1 MYELIGS
8 IEDIDVSEISPSEY
22 AVRSIVERVD
32 ELARSIQ
39 RLGLLQPIIVR
50 ANKVSFEIIAGNRR
64 FRACKMLG
72 LKKVSCHIVELDDKS
87 AFEVSLVENVQRNT
101 LNPIEEGLAFR
112 KYVHEF
118 GWGGI
123 SELSQK
129 ISKSPSYISRRIKL
143 VNLPQNILDLIS
155 QSSIDI
161 TTVEELLPVEDN
173 HTKSVLTE
181 LIRDENLSSRAV
193 RQLVK
198 NINTKDIDKDSIFIQ
213 LDSSNEYT
221 RLCKSFDK
229 AIIALRI
236 AIKKLATMI
245 EKIEDNWLFY
255 DVMMQHKHLL
265 HNQVDLLIKQK
276 ARYKKHFLPLQALGV
291 GMNNWKSSMPQDL
304 NLQLS
309 K

>member
-173 HTKSVLTE
+173 HAKSVLTE

-198 NINTKDIDKDSIFIQ
+198 NINTKDFDKDSIFIQ
-213 LDSSNEYT
+213 LDTSNEYT

-255 DVMMQHKHLL
+255 DMMMQHKHLL
-265 HNQVDLLIKQK
+265 HSQVDLLIKQK
-276 ARYKKHFLPLQALGV
+276 SKYKKHFLRLQATG
-291 GMNNWKSSMPQDL
+291 
-304 NLQLS
+304 
-309 K
+309 

>member
-1 MYELIGS
+1 MHELIGS

-22 AVRSIVERVD
+22 AVRSVVEGVD

-64 FRACKMLG
+64 LKACKMLG
-72 LKKVSCHIVELDDKS
+72 LKKVSCHIVELDDRS

-123 SELSQK
+123 SELAQK

-143 VNLPQNILDLIS
+143 ANLPQNILDLIS

-161 TTVEELLPVEDN
+161 TTVEELLPVTDN
-173 HTKSVLTE
+173 HTKSMLTK

-193 RQLVK
+193 RQMVK
-198 NINTKDIDKDSIFIQ
+198 AIDTKDVNMDSIFIEFNGT
-213 LDSSNEYT
+213 NEYT

-236 AIKKLATMI
+236 AIKKLAAMI

-255 DVMMQHKHLL
+255 DMMMQHKHLL

-276 ARYKKHFLPLQALGV
+276 TKYKKQFLRLQALG
-291 GMNNWKSSMPQDL
+291 
-304 NLQLS
+304 
-309 K
+309 

>member
-1 MYELIGS
+1 MHELIGS

-22 AVRSIVERVD
+22 AVRSVVEGVD

-64 FRACKMLG
+64 LKACKMLG
-72 LKKVSCHIVELDDKS
+72 LKKVSCHIVELDDRS

-123 SELSQK
+123 SELAQK

-143 VNLPQNILDLIS
+143 ANLPQNILDLIS

-161 TTVEELLPVEDN
+161 TTVEELLPVTDN
-173 HTKSVLTE
+173 HTKSMLTK
-181 LIRDENLSSRAV
+181 LIRDENLSSREV

-198 NINTKDIDKDSIFIQ
+198 AIDTKDVNMDSIFIEFNGT
-213 LDSSNEYT
+213 NEYT

-236 AIKKLATMI
+236 AIKKLAAMI

-255 DVMMQHKHLL
+255 DMMMQHKHLL

-276 ARYKKHFLPLQALGV
+276 TKYKKQFLRLQALG
-291 GMNNWKSSMPQDL
+291 
-304 NLQLS
+304 
-309 K
+309 

>member
-1 MYELIGS
+1 MHELIGS
-8 IEDIDVSEISPSEY
+8 IEDIDISEISPSEY
-22 AVRSIVERVD
+22 AVRSVVEGVD

-64 FRACKMLG
+64 LKACKMLG
-72 LKKVSCHIVELDDKS
+72 LKKVSCHIVELDDRS

-101 LNPIEEGLAFR
+101 LNPIEEGLAFS

-123 SELSQK
+123 SELAQK
-129 ISKSPSYISRRIKL
+129 LSKSPSYISRRIKL
-143 VNLPQNILDLIS
+143 ANLPQNILDLIS

-161 TTVEELLPVEDN
+161 TTVEELLPVTDN
-173 HTKSVLTE
+173 HTKSMLTK

-198 NINTKDIDKDSIFIQ
+198 AIDTKDVNMDSIFIEFNGT
-213 LDSSNEYT
+213 NEYT

-236 AIKKLATMI
+236 AIKKLAAMI

-255 DVMMQHKHLL
+255 DMMMQHKHLL

-276 ARYKKHFLPLQALGV
+276 TKYKKQFLRLQALG
-291 GMNNWKSSMPQDL
+291 
-304 NLQLS
+304 
-309 K
+309 

>member
-213 LDSSNEYT
+213 SDSSNEYT

-255 DVMMQHKHLL
+255 DMMMQHKHLL
-265 HNQVDLLIKQK
+265 HSQVDLLIKQK
-276 ARYKKHFLPLQALGV
+276 SKYKKHFLRLQATG
-291 GMNNWKSSMPQDL
+291 
-304 NLQLS
+304 
-309 K
+309 

>member
-1 MYELIGS
+1 MHELIGS
-8 IEDIDVSEISPSEY
+8 IEDIDISEISPSEY
-22 AVRSIVERVD
+22 AVRSVVEGVD

-64 FRACKMLG
+64 LKACKMLG
-72 LKKVSCHIVELDDKS
+72 LKKVSCHIVELDDRS

-123 SELSQK
+123 SELAQK

-143 VNLPQNILDLIS
+143 ANLPQNILDLIS

-161 TTVEELLPVEDN
+161 TTVEELLPVTDN
-173 HTKSVLTE
+173 HTKSMLTK

-198 NINTKDIDKDSIFIQ
+198 AIDTKDVNMDSIFIEFNGT
-213 LDSSNEYT
+213 NEYT

-236 AIKKLATMI
+236 AIKKLAAMI

-255 DVMMQHKHLL
+255 DMMMQHKHLL

-276 ARYKKHFLPLQALGV
+276 TKYKKQFLRLQALG
-291 GMNNWKSSMPQDL
+291 
-304 NLQLS
+304 
-309 K
+309 

>member
-112 KYVHEF
+112 KYVHEC

-123 SELSQK
+123 SELGQK

-213 LDSSNEYT
+213 SDSSNEYT

-255 DVMMQHKHLL
+255 DMMMQHKHLL
-265 HNQVDLLIKQK
+265 HSQVDLLIKQK
-276 ARYKKHFLPLQALGV
+276 SKYKKHFLRLQATG
-291 GMNNWKSSMPQDL
+291 
-304 NLQLS
+304 
-309 K
+309 

>member
-1 MYELIGS
+1 MHELIGS
-8 IEDIDVSEISPSEY
+8 IEDINVSEISPSEY
-22 AVRSIVERVD
+22 AVRSVVETVD

-64 FRACKMLG
+64 FKACKMLG
-72 LKKVSCHIVELDDKS
+72 LKKVSCHIVELDDRS

-101 LNPIEEGLAFR
+101 LNPIEEGLAFK

-123 SELSQK
+123 SELAYK
-129 ISKSPSYISRRIKL
+129 ISKSASYISRRIKL

-161 TTVEELLPVEDN
+161 TTVEELLPVADN
-173 HTKSVLTE
+173 HTKSMLTK

-193 RQLVK
+193 RKLVK
-198 NINTKDIDKDSIFIQ
+198 DMDTKDINMDSIFIQ
-213 LDSSNEYT
+213 FNDTNEYA

-255 DVMMQHKHLL
+255 DMMMQHKHLL
-265 HNQVDLLIKQK
+265 HNQVDLLIRQK
-276 ARYKKHFLPLQALGV
+276 AKYKKHFLRVQTLG
-291 GMNNWKSSMPQDL
+291 
-304 NLQLS
+304 
-309 K
+309 

>member
-1 MYELIGS
+1 MHELIGS
-8 IEDIDVSEISPSEY
+8 IEDMDVSEISPSKY
-22 AVRSIVERVD
+22 AVRSVEERVD

-50 ANKVSFEIIAGNRR
+50 ANKLSFEIIAGNRR
-64 FRACKMLG
+64 FKACKMLG
-72 LKKVSCHIVELDDKS
+72 LKKVSCHIVELDDRS

-123 SELSQK
+123 SELAQK
-129 ISKSPSYISRRIKL
+129 ISKSASYISRRIKL
-143 VNLPQNILDLIS
+143 VNMPQNILDLIS
-155 QSSIDI
+155 QSSINI
-161 TTVEELLPVEDN
+161 TTVEELLPVTDN
-173 HTKSVLTE
+173 RTQSMLTK

-198 NINTKDIDKDSIFIQ
+198 NIDTKDANMNSIFDQ
-213 LDSSNEYT
+213 YNNTNEYT
-221 RLCKSFDK
+221 RLCKLFDK
-229 AIIALRI
+229 AIITLRI
-236 AIKKLATMI
+236 AIKKLAAMI

-255 DVMMQHKHLL
+255 DMMMQHKHLL

-276 ARYKKHFLPLQALGV
+276 TKYKKHFLRFQTLG
-291 GMNNWKSSMPQDL
+291 
-304 NLQLS
+304 
-309 K
+309 

>member
-123 SELSQK
+123 SEFGQK

-173 HTKSVLTE
+173 HAKSVLTE

-198 NINTKDIDKDSIFIQ
+198 NINTKDFDKDSIFIQ

-255 DVMMQHKHLL
+255 DMMMQHKHLL
-265 HNQVDLLIKQK
+265 HSQVDLLIKQK
-276 ARYKKHFLPLQALGV
+276 SKYKKHFLRLQATG
-291 GMNNWKSSMPQDL
+291 
-304 NLQLS
+304 
-309 K
+309 

>member
-32 ELARSIQ
+32 ELACSIQ

-123 SELSQK
+123 SELGQK

-213 LDSSNEYT
+213 SDSSNEYT

-236 AIKKLATMI
+236 AIKKLAAMI

-255 DVMMQHKHLL
+255 DMMMQHKHLL
-265 HNQVDLLIKQK
+265 HSQVDLLIKQK
-276 ARYKKHFLPLQALGV
+276 SKYKKHFLRLQATG
-291 GMNNWKSSMPQDL
+291 
-304 NLQLS
+304 
-309 K
+309 

>member
-1 MYELIGS
+1 
-8 IEDIDVSEISPSEY
+8 
-22 AVRSIVERVD
+22 
-32 ELARSIQ
+32 LARSIQ

-64 FRACKMLG
+64 LKACKMLG
-72 LKKVSCHIVELDDKS
+72 LKKVSCHIVELDDRS

-123 SELSQK
+123 SELAQK

-161 TTVEELLPVEDN
+161 TTVEELLPVTDN
-173 HTKSVLTE
+173 HTKSMLTK

-198 NINTKDIDKDSIFIQ
+198 AIDTKDVNMDSIFIEFNGT
-213 LDSSNEYT
+213 NEYT

-236 AIKKLATMI
+236 AIKKLAAMI

-255 DVMMQHKHLL
+255 DMMMQHKHLL

-276 ARYKKHFLPLQALGV
+276 TKYKKQFLRLQALG
-291 GMNNWKSSMPQDL
+291 
-304 NLQLS
+304 
-309 K
+309 

>member
-1 MYELIGS
+1 MHELIGS

-22 AVRSIVERVD
+22 AVRSAVERVD

-64 FRACKMLG
+64 FRACNMLG

-123 SELSQK
+123 SELAQK

-173 HTKSVLTE
+173 HTQSMLTE

-213 LDSSNEYT
+213 FNSSNEYT

-236 AIKKLATMI
+236 AIKKLAAMI

-265 HNQVDLLIKQK
+265 HSQVDLLIKQK
-276 ARYKKHFLPLQALGV
+276 SKYKKHFLRLQAMG
-291 GMNNWKSSMPQDL
+291 
-304 NLQLS
+304 
-309 K
+309 

>member
-255 DVMMQHKHLL
+255 DMMMQHKHLL
-265 HNQVDLLIKQK
+265 HSQVDLLIKQK
-276 ARYKKHFLPLQALGV
+276 SKYKKHFLRLQATG
-291 GMNNWKSSMPQDL
+291 
-304 NLQLS
+304 
-309 K
+309 

>member
-173 HTKSVLTE
+173 HTKSMLTE

-213 LDSSNEYT
+213 SDSSNEYT

-255 DVMMQHKHLL
+255 DMMMQHKHLL
-265 HNQVDLLIKQK
+265 HSQVDLLIKQK
-276 ARYKKHFLPLQALGV
+276 SKYKKHFLRLQATG
-291 GMNNWKSSMPQDL
+291 
-304 NLQLS
+304 
-309 K
+309 

>member
-1 MYELIGS
+1 MHELIGS

-22 AVRSIVERVD
+22 AVRSVVERVD

-64 FRACKMLG
+64 LKACKMLG
-72 LKKVSCHIVELDDKS
+72 LKKVSCHIVELDDRS

-101 LNPIEEGLAFR
+101 LNPIEEGLAFS

-123 SELSQK
+123 SELAQK

-161 TTVEELLPVEDN
+161 TTVEELLPVADN
-173 HTKSVLTE
+173 HTKSILTK

-198 NINTKDIDKDSIFIQ
+198 DIDTKDVNTDSICIEFNGT
-213 LDSSNEYT
+213 NEYT

-236 AIKKLATMI
+236 AIKKLAAMI

-255 DVMMQHKHLL
+255 DMMMQHKHLL

-276 ARYKKHFLPLQALGV
+276 TKYKKHFLRFQALG
-291 GMNNWKSSMPQDL
+291 
-304 NLQLS
+304 
-309 K
+309 

>member
-8 IEDIDVSEISPSEY
+8 IEDIDVSEILPSVH
-22 AVRSIVERVD
+22 AVRSVVERVD

-39 RLGLLQPIIVR
+39 RVGLLQPIIVR
-50 ANKVSFEIIAGNRR
+50 ANKMRFEIIAGNRR

-72 LKKVSCHIVELDDKS
+72 LKKISCHIVELDDKS
-87 AFEVSLVENVQRNT
+87 AFEISLVENVQRNT

-123 SELSQK
+123 SELSQR
-129 ISKSPSYISRRIKL
+129 ISKSPSYVSRRIKL

-161 TTVEELLPVEDN
+161 TTVEELLPVADN
-173 HTKSVLTE
+173 HTKSKLTK

-193 RQLVK
+193 RRLVK
-198 NINTKDIDKDSIFIQ
+198 KVNTKDIDKDSIFIQ

-221 RLCKSFDK
+221 RLCKFFDK

-265 HNQVDLLIKQK
+265 HNQVDLLIRQK
-276 ARYKKHFLPLQALGV
+276 ARYKKFFLPLQALG
-291 GMNNWKSSMPQDL
+291 
-304 NLQLS
+304 
-309 K
+309 

>member
-101 LNPIEEGLAFR
+101 LNPIEEGLAYR

-198 NINTKDIDKDSIFIQ
+198 NINTKDFDKDSIFIQ
-213 LDSSNEYT
+213 LDTSNEYT

-255 DVMMQHKHLL
+255 DMMMQHKHLL
-265 HNQVDLLIKQK
+265 HSQVDLLIKQK
-276 ARYKKHFLPLQALGV
+276 SKYKKHFLRLQATG
-291 GMNNWKSSMPQDL
+291 
-304 NLQLS
+304 
-309 K
+309 